1 MRTQNI
7 LLCGYLLIFNLVG
20 GSVIAKTNTVL
31 SNQFKAALLCKAEPV
46 DARDSGITT
55 QLNKQKITVKNFEKD
70 GLIDL
75 EYRFTKPLQIA
86 NTSVSVVRY
95 QGDSGSYFFAIAKGD
110 MARFAKSIGAKPVP
124 VQLKETLSWGDN
136 INQYYQYTTDV
147 TADNP
152 YPDTILIGRD
162 KTSKQGEFY
171 FGCLRFDY

>member
-31 SNQFKAALLCKAEPV
+31 SNQFKAALLCKAEPI

-55 QLNKQKITVKNFEKD
+55 QLNKQKITVKNLEKD
-70 GLIDL
+70 GLINL
-75 EYRFTKPLQIA
+75 EYRFTKPLLIA

-95 QGDSGSYFFAIAKGD
+95 LGDSGSYFFAIAKGD
-110 MARFAKSIGAKPVP
+110 MARFTKSIGAKPVP
-124 VQLKETLSWGDN
+124 VQLKETLSWGD
-136 INQYYQYTTDV
+136 INQYYQHTTDV

>member
-20 GSVIAKTNTVL
+20 GAVIAKTNTVL
-31 SNQFKAALLCKAEPV
+31 SNQFKAALLCKAEPI

-55 QLNKQKITVKNFEKD
+55 QLNKQKITVKNLEKD

-95 QGDSGSYFFAIAKGD
+95 QGDSGSYFL
-110 MARFAKSIGAKPVP
+110 P
-124 VQLKETLSWGDN
+124 
-136 INQYYQYTTDV
+136 
-147 TADNP
+147 
-152 YPDTILIGRD
+152 
-162 KTSKQGEFY
+162 
-171 FGCLRFDY
+171 

>member
-1 MRTQNI
+1 MRLFTYFQFSW
-7 LLCGYLLIFNLVG
+7 GV
-20 GSVIAKTNTVL
+20 VIAKTNTVL
-31 SNQFKAALLCKAEPV
+31 SNQFKAALLCKAEPI

-55 QLNKQKITVKNFEKD
+55 QLNKQKITVKNLEKD

>member
-31 SNQFKAALLCKAEPV
+31 SNQFKAALLCKAEPI

-55 QLNKQKITVKNFEKD
+55 QLNKQKITVKNLEKD

-86 NTSVSVVRY
+86 DTSVSVVRY

-110 MARFAKSIGAKPVP
+110 MARFAKSIGAKPVL

>member
-31 SNQFKAALLCKAEPV
+31 SNQFKAALLCKAEPI

-55 QLNKQKITVKNFEKD
+55 QLNKQKITVKNLEKD
-70 GLIDL
+70 GLINL
-75 EYRFTKPLQIA
+75 EYRFTKPLLIA

-95 QGDSGSYFFAIAKGD
+95 LGDSGSYFFAIAKGD

-124 VQLKETLSWGDN
+124 VQLKETLSWGD
-136 INQYYQYTTDV
+136 INQYYQHTTDV

>member
-7 LLCGYLLIFNLVG
+7 LLCSCLLIFNLVG
-20 GSVIAKTNTVL
+20 GVVIAKTNTVL
-31 SNQFKAALLCKAEPV
+31 SNQFKAALLCKAEPI

-55 QLNKQKITVKNFEKD
+55 QLNKQKITVKNLEKD

-95 QGDSGSYFFAIAKGD
+95 LGDSGSYFFAIAKGD
-110 MARFAKSIGAKPVP
+110 MARFAKSIDAKPVP

>member
-7 LLCGYLLIFNLVG
+7 LLCSCLLIFNLAG
-20 GSVIAKTNTVL
+20 GAAIAKTNTVL

-124 VQLKETLSWGDN
+124 VQLKETLSWGD

>member
-31 SNQFKAALLCKAEPV
+31 SNQFKAALLCKAEPI

-55 QLNKQKITVKNFEKD
+55 QLNKQKITVKNLEKD

-95 QGDSGSYFFAIAKGD
+95 LGDSGSYFFAIAKGD

-124 VQLKETLSWGDN
+124 VQLKETLSWGD

>member
-1 MRTQNI
+1 MRTRNI

-31 SNQFKAALLCKAEPV
+31 SNQFKAALLCKAEPI
-46 DARDSGITT
+46 DARNSGITT
-55 QLNKQKITVKNFEKD
+55 QLNKQKITVKNLEKD

-110 MARFAKSIGAKPVP
+110 MARFAKFIGAKPVP

>member
-7 LLCGYLLIFNLVG
+7 LLCGSLLIFNLAGWSAV
-20 GSVIAKTNTVL
+20 AKTNTVL
-31 SNQFKAALLCKAEPV
+31 RSQLKAALLCKAEPI
-46 DARDSGITT
+46 DARDSKIAT
-55 QLNKQKITVKNFEKD
+55 QLNKQKITVKNFDKD
-70 GLIDL
+70 GLINL

-86 NTSVSVVRY
+86 NASVSVIRY
-95 QGDSGSYFFAIAKGD
+95 LGDSGSYFFAVAKGD
-110 MARFAKSIGAKPVP
+110 MATFAKSIDAKPVP
-124 VQLKETLSWGDN
+124 VQLKEILSWGN

>member
-20 GSVIAKTNTVL
+20 GVVIAKTNTVL
-31 SNQFKAALLCKAEPV
+31 SNQFKAALLCKAEPI

-55 QLNKQKITVKNFEKD
+55 QLNKQKITVKNLEKD

-95 QGDSGSYFFAIAKGD
+95 LGDSGSYFFAIAKGD

-147 TADNP
+147 TTDNP
-152 YPDTILIGRD
+152 YPDTILVGRD
-162 KTSKQGEFY
+162 KTSKLGEFY

>member
-31 SNQFKAALLCKAEPV
+31 SNQFKAALLCKAEPI

-55 QLNKQKITVKNFEKD
+55 QLNKQKITVKNLEKD
-70 GLIDL
+70 GLINL
-75 EYRFTKPLQIA
+75 EYRFTKPLLIA

-95 QGDSGSYFFAIAKGD
+95 LGDSGSYFFAIAKGD

-171 FGCLRFDY
+171 FGCLRLDY

>member
-20 GSVIAKTNTVL
+20 GVVIAKTNTVL
-31 SNQFKAALLCKAEPV
+31 SNQFKAALLCKAEPI

-55 QLNKQKITVKNFEKD
+55 QLNKQKITVKNLEKD

-124 VQLKETLSWGDN
+124 VQLKETLSWGD

>member
-31 SNQFKAALLCKAEPV
+31 SNQFKAALLCKAEPI

-95 QGDSGSYFFAIAKGD
+95 LGDSGSYFFAIAKGD

-124 VQLKETLSWGDN
+124 VQLKETLSWGD

>member
-1 MRTQNI
+1 M
-7 LLCGYLLIFNLVG
+7 
-20 GSVIAKTNTVL
+20 
-31 SNQFKAALLCKAEPV
+31 CKAEPI

-55 QLNKQKITVKNFEKD
+55 QLNKQKITVKNLEKD

>member
-31 SNQFKAALLCKAEPV
+31 SNQFKAALLCKAEPI

-55 QLNKQKITVKNFEKD
+55 QLNKQKITVKKLEKD

-124 VQLKETLSWGDN
+124 VQLKETLSWGD

>member
-7 LLCGYLLIFNLVG
+7 LLCSCLLIFNLAG
-20 GSVIAKTNTVL
+20 GAAIAKTNTVL

-147 TADNP
+147 TTDNP
-152 YPDTILIGRD
+152 YPDTILVGRD
-162 KTSKQGEFY
+162 KTSKLGEFY

>member
-7 LLCGYLLIFNLVG
+7 LLCSCLLIFNLAG
-20 GSVIAKTNTVL
+20 GAAIAKTNTVL
-31 SNQFKAALLCKAEPV
+31 SNQFKAALLCKAEPI

-55 QLNKQKITVKNFEKD
+55 QLNKQKITVKNLEKD

-95 QGDSGSYFFAIAKGD
+95 LGDSGSYFFAIAKGD

-162 KTSKQGEFY
+162 KTSKQGEFI
-171 FGCLRFDY
+171 LAA

>member
-31 SNQFKAALLCKAEPV
+31 SNQFKAALLCKAEPI

-55 QLNKQKITVKNFEKD
+55 QLNKQKITVKNLEKD

-124 VQLKETLSWGDN
+124 VQLKETLSWGD